1 MPEDL
6 ESLDKLIQTLL
17 QPIPGKNPAGKF
29 LIYDPVYDEIQGA
42 RISEDENLPQGIWQR
57 PVKKVDWNRVESL
70 CINALATQ
78 SKDLQIAAWL
88 VESWLHLYGLKG
100 LKNGLG
106 AIRNLCEKYWESL
119 YPLPRDNDMEFR
131 FSPFEW
137 MNEKILIILRMF
149 PVTSPASERAKS
161 YTLLDW
167 QAASQLAGM
176 TGIAEQNVLNRIQK
190 EGGITLNQ
198 FNASKDATPTEYY
211 QNIKIQA
218 QQLIDVIQDLNDFI
232 HKKNPSFSGILH
244 HIRDEVK
251 NIMGF
256 SNITL
261 SARGITSTLPDPKS
275 VQKEGSE
282 LSGFEKLS
290 PQSNSLSKG
299 TPMEQKLSGPVTI
312 SSREEAYFLL
322 DQVATYLSTIEPHSP
337 TPLLIRRAIAW
348 GQMSL
353 SEVLQE
359 LVQDK
364 NDFLK
369 VQNLLGIPKRST
381 E

>member
-1 MPEDL
+1 VPEDL
-6 ESLDKLIQTLL
+6 ESLDKPIQMLL
-17 QPIPGKNPAGKF
+17 HPIPGKHSAGKA
-29 LIYDPVYDEIQGA
+29 LIYDPAYDEIQGA
-42 RISEDENLPQGIWQR
+42 RTAEDANLPQGIWQR
-57 PVKKVDWNRVESL
+57 PIKKVDWNRVESL
-70 CINALATQ
+70 CMNALTTQ

-88 VESWLHLYGLKG
+88 VESWIHLYGLKG
-100 LKNGLG
+100 LINGLG
-106 AIRNLCEKYWESL
+106 MIHELCEKYWESL

-149 PVTSPASERAKS
+149 PITSPASERAKS

-167 QAASQLAGM
+167 QSASQLAGM
-176 TGIAEQNVLNRIQK
+176 TGIAQQNMLSRIQK
-190 EGGITLNQ
+190 EGGVTRDQ
-198 FNASKDATPTEYY
+198 FNTSRDATPTEYY
-211 QNIKIQA
+211 QNIRIQA
-218 QQLIDVIQDLNDFI
+218 QQLLDVIQSLNEFI
-232 HKKNPSFSGILH
+232 HNKNPAFSGVLH

-256 SNITL
+256 ADVTL
-261 SARGITSTLPDPKS
+261 STRGITSAHPDTKS
-275 VQKEGSE
+275 MQEESLKFS
-282 LSGFEKLS
+282 SQSLS
-290 PQSNSLSKG
+290 PSKG
-299 TPMEQKLSGPVTI
+299 ISMEQKLSGPVTI
-312 SSREEAYFLL
+312 SSREEAYSLL

-369 VQNLLGIPKRST
+369 VQNLLGIPKKNT